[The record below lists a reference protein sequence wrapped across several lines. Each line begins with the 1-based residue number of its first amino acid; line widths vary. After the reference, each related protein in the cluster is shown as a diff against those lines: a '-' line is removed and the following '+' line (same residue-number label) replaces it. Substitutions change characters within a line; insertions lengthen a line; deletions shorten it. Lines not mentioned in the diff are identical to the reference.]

1 MVFQHQSSTI
11 IQKHSEEYPHFEL
24 ITIAPRPW
32 MRTSM
37 YKYSRILYMVSWSS
51 ELAYLD
57 IICMQQRS
65 GNKRRGSCCP
75 CYCNSRRIMHQLCY
89 VLRPKEGISQFCPHC
104 DTDVP
109 ACSNTLRPSDQVSL
123 KTHCHSVP
131 KCHCKRGY
139 LLRTQQRN
147 SALKDLL
154 SQIRNNID

>member
-37 YKYSRILYMVSWSS
+37 YKYSRIPYMVSWSS
-51 ELAYLD
+51 EHAYLD

-109 ACSNTLRPSDQVSL
+109 ACSNTLDLQIRCYWKRIVTLRQMLYLIRYMDCELPNVSL
-123 KTHCHSVP
+123 
-131 KCHCKRGY
+131 
-139 LLRTQQRN
+139 
-147 SALKDLL
+147 
-154 SQIRNNID
+154 